1 MLLLLDRDGV
11 INEDLPT
18 GVRRRAEFNFLPQVL
33 EALAMLH
40 KYNITIAIITNQSV
54 IGKGWCSEEELSLIH
69 DAMCADIE
77 AAGGK
82 IHRIYYCPDHPD
94 RPTHN
99 RKPNPGMIE
108 QALHD
113 FDADATNTPMVGDA
127 LRDLQ
132 AAARAGC
139 PRYLVKTG
147 KGETLAKEAFAD
159 AIKPVKVFENL
170 MAVARFV
177 TGVEDD

>member
-18 GVRRRAEFNFLPQVL
+18 GVRSRDEFTFLPNAL
-33 EALAMLH
+33 EALALLNQH
-40 KYNITIAIITNQSV
+40 NINIAIITNQSV

-69 DAMCADIE
+69 DAMCAEVE

-82 IHRIYYCPDHPD
+82 INHIYYCPDHPD
-94 RPTHN
+94 FPTHN

-108 QALHD
+108 QALRD
-113 FDADATNTPMVGDA
+113 FNADAADVPFVGDA

-132 AAARAGC
+132 AASRAGC
-139 PRYLVKTG
+139 PRFLVKTG

-159 AIKPVKVFENL
+159 ELKPVKVFDNL

-177 TGVEDD
+177 TGFEDD

>member
-18 GVRRRAEFNFLPQVL
+18 GVRHWDEFTFLPHAL
-33 EALAMLH
+33 EALALLRH
-40 KYNITIAIITNQSV
+40 HQVNIAIITNQSV
-54 IGKGWCSEEELSLIH
+54 IGKGWCSEDELNHIH
-69 DAMCADIE
+69 SNMCAEIE

-82 IHRIYYCPDHPD
+82 IHHIYYCPDHPD
-94 RPTHN
+94 APTHN

-113 FDADATNTPMVGDA
+113 FDAKAEDAPMVGDS

-147 KGETLAKEAFAD
+147 KGAMLAKEAFAD
-159 AIKPVKVFENL
+159 ELKPVKVFDDI
-170 MAVARFV
+170 MSVARFV
-177 TGVEDD
+177 TGVGNA